1 MSSIPKVYH
10 NPGCSK
16 SQATL
21 QLLEEREQEIEVIEY
36 LKTPPTVEE
45 LDQILRQLDRE
56 PIEVIRVK
64 EDRFAELGLSVDDDR
79 SRVEW
84 IRIMVNNP
92 ILIERPIVVSDGKA
106 ALGRPPENV
115 IEIL

>member
-64 EDRFAELGLSVDDDR
+64 EDRFDELGLSVGDNR
-79 SRVEW
+79 SRIEW

-92 ILIERPIVVSDGKA
+92 VLIERPIVVSDGKA